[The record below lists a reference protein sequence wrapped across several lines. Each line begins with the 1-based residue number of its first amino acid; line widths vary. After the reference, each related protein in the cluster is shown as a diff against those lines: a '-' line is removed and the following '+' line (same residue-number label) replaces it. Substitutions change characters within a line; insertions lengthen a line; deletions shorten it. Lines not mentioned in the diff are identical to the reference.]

1 MSLWITNSC
10 NVQFSSNSAPL
21 FQTVHD
27 PSLVAHHNETHPSFP
42 DIETSVEEDS
52 APGNLH
58 KPSFRTLLI
67 PVLPLDAPQI
77 TPFEVQEETQ
87 RGVVWLCRKPCLPSS
102 IRKKPSWLLSIIFES
117 TLILGIR
124 SQHHTLPVLQSPVC
138 SSLVLSSSRHSHL
151 LCCHL
156 AEAQA
161 LLQPLRCTAASVLF

>member
-27 PSLVAHHNETHPSFP
+27 PSLAAHHNETHPSFP
-42 DIETSVEEDS
+42 VVEASVEEDG
-52 APGNLH
+52 ALGDLH
-58 KPSFRTLLI
+58 KPSLRTLLI
-67 PVLPLDAPQI
+67 PVFPLDARQI

-87 RGVVWLCRKPCLPSS
+87 RGVVWLFRKLCLPSS
-102 IRKKPSWLLSIIFES
+102 IGKKPSWLLSIISES

-124 SQHHTLPVLQSPVC
+124 SQHHTLPVLQSPAL
-138 SSLVLSSSRHSHL
+138 SSLVLSSSCHPHL
-151 LCCHL
+151 LRCRL
-156 AEAQA
+156 AESQA